1 MHQHEA
7 PIDMRCSLVQ
17 RMYDEA
23 QSAAIKA
30 TSTAIFMPDDA
41 GGAGDCAVQSS
52 VRSSAAVAGP
62 AGTATA
68 RIPPFLRETPYDTG
82 VTRSVKR
89 VYGTIE
95 SLR

>member
-41 GGAGDCAVQSS
+41 G
-52 VRSSAAVAGP
+52 P